1 VTRLATRRGAKRS
14 GSWRRGLLA
23 PATLAVAGA
32 LVAGCASSGGG
43 SSASGGSSGSASAP
57 IKIAYLGPQSGSLAS
72 TFGGG
77 VIGAQAFVS
86 WYNAHGGLNGH
97 KLTMAVYDDASNP
110 STVLSNARLAVQN
123 GAQAIISADVYFD
136 SAAAYLKAQ
145 NIPVFGAGITPGFY
159 GADKQMFFSQE
170 GNWIGFESDAQIKY
184 LVSKG
189 MKNIAVVSDPNPG
202 NAVAAHAVTKGVT
215 IGGGKLLYTN
225 YAVDDTSSAA
235 LLSLAQRLVSLKAQ
249 AVYTNFYGTAAPQL
263 QADLAQVNSKAVVVA
278 GSIGVSPAIPQQ
290 FGKTI
295 NGLLSEVFSATWYN
309 PGIPGVATFTSAMKK
324 YSPANVQNAE
334 ALSGW
339 ANMLMLAGA
348 VAKLGSSAPT
358 PANLIKAGNTMSGY
372 TGQGMFPPVTF
383 PAMHTKL
390 NPCFSIAQVVGGKWA
405 IVTGNQA
412 NPFVCGDAVSAS

>member
-1 VTRLATRRGAKRS
+1 
-14 GSWRRGLLA
+14 
-23 PATLAVAGA
+23 VAGA
-32 LVAGCASSGGG
+32 LVAGCASSGGSSGSG
-43 SSASGGSSGSASAP
+43 SSGSGGSASAP

-77 VIGAQAFVS
+77 VIGAQTFVS
-86 WYNAHGGLNGH
+86 WYNAHGGLDGH
-97 KLTMAVYDDASNP
+97 KLDMTVYDDASNP

-136 SAAAYLKAQ
+136 SAASYLKAQ

-215 IGGGKLLYTN
+215 LGGGKLLYTN

-235 LLSLAQRLVSLKAQ
+235 LLSLAQRLAGMKAQ

-263 QADLAQVNSKAVVVA
+263 QADLAQVNSKAVVVGGA
-278 GSIGVSPAIPQQ
+278 RGGGPRQPPPGHPAAVRQDDQRPAVR
-290 FGKTI
+290 
-295 NGLLSEVFSATWYN
+295 GLLGHLVQPVDPGRGHVHLGHEEV
-309 PGIPGVATFTSAMKK
+309 
-324 YSPANVQNAE
+324 
-334 ALSGW
+334 
-339 ANMLMLAGA
+339 LAGQRAERRGA
-348 VAKLGSSAPT
+348 VGLGQHAD
-358 PANLIKAGNTMSGY
+358 ARRGGRQAGQERPDAGQPHQGRQHHVGLHRPGHVPPGYLPGHAHQAQPLLLDRSGRGRQVVDRDRRP
-372 TGQGMFPPVTF
+372 GQPVCVRGLSVSLLRLTVPRGRPPV
-383 PAMHTKL
+383 M
-390 NPCFSIAQVVGGKWA
+390 
-405 IVTGNQA
+405 
-412 NPFVCGDAVSAS
+412 DD